1 MALPL
6 AALPNTPNSIAL
18 SENSLIVD
26 LPASVELQ
34 PFESVYAK
42 VRTRGSQWFSDVKI
56 EEYVNLELTS
66 SNSYRVSWL

>member
-6 AALPNTPNSIAL
+6 AAPNSIGL

-34 PFESVYAK
+34 PLELVYAK
-42 VRTRGSQWFSDVKI
+42 VQTRGSQWFSDVKI
-56 EEYVNLELTS
+56 KEYVNLELTS
-66 SNSYRVSWL
+66 SNSYRVS